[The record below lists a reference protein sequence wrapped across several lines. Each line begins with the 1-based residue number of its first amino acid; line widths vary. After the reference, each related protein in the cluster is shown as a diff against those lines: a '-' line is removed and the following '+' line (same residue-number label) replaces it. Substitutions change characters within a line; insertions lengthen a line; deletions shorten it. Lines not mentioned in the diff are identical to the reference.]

1 MLSRRP
7 RWRGPQQLL
16 QLHVL
21 VYVQVTLDGFAD
33 QIRVAA
39 WPTLRASI
47 GQVAPPPAYAY
58 AAPVRWARLDVTK
71 LVPRPERRCVEWLL
85 VGRVQD
91 GVAEALVEPLRHK
104 RFGGRQVIERLG
116 SKADVALVQESRSD
130 VYAVVEHQPELP
142 RLREQAPLA

>member
-1 MLSRRP
+1 MEPVLSRRP

-47 GQVAPPPAYAY
+47 G
-58 AAPVRWARLDVTK
+58 
-71 LVPRPERRCVEWLL
+71 
-85 VGRVQD
+85 
-91 GVAEALVEPLRHK
+91 
-104 RFGGRQVIERLG
+104 
-116 SKADVALVQESRSD
+116 
-130 VYAVVEHQPELP
+130 
-142 RLREQAPLA
+142 